1 MFMLQKIN
9 LVLLMAF
16 TLTMYKLAMVAIN
29 KTMDYLQER
38 IIYTTIKNIIFCGM
52 NIMTKSFDSS
62 CIGI

>member
-38 IIYTTIKNIIFCGM
+38 IIYTTIKKYNILWHEHNDKKF
-52 NIMTKSFDSS
+52 
-62 CIGI
+62 